1 LAEMTPRKI
10 ALFGIV
16 ALGGAALA
24 AWLFWP

>member
-1 LAEMTPRKI
+1 MTPRKI